1 MRFRTGRPQSS
12 IPSIQ
17 LIPMLNV
24 IMGVLAFFVM
34 TSMLLTTQE
43 GVNVQLP
50 NNDTPP
56 TQPPENPAP
65 LIVQLQPQ
73 GQLAIDNQQVTQKQ
87 LFEQMQTYLSQNP
100 QGAVFLQADS
110 QLPYEQV
117 IQLLAQMRDVGG
129 DRVSLAID
137 SNT

>member
-1 MRFRTGRPQSS
+1 MRFRTQRTQSS

-50 NNDTPP
+50 NNENTQ
-56 TQPPENPAP
+56 TQPPGKPTP
-65 LIVQLQPQ
+65 LIVQLKSK
-73 GQLAIDNQQVTQKQ
+73 GQLVIGNQSVSQEQ
-87 LFEQMQTYLSQNP
+87 LFEQIQTYLSQNP

-117 IQLLAQMRDVGG
+117 IQVLAEMRDVGG
-129 DRVSLAID
+129 DRVSLAIE
-137 SNT
+137 SGT

>member
-1 MRFRTGRPQSS
+1 MRFRTQRTQSS

-50 NNDTPP
+50 NTENSQ
-56 TQPPENPAP
+56 TQPPEKPAP
-65 LIVQLQPQ
+65 LIVQLKSQ
-73 GQLAIDNQQVTQKQ
+73 GQLVIGNQSVSQEQ
-87 LFEQMQTYLSQNP
+87 LFEQIQTYLSQNP

-117 IQLLAQMRDVGG
+117 IQVLAEMRDVGG

-137 SNT
+137 SGA

>member
-1 MRFRTGRPQSS
+1 MRFRTQQTQSS

-50 NNDTPP
+50 NTENTQ
-56 TQPPENPAP
+56 TQPPEKPTP
-65 LIVQLQPQ
+65 LIVQLNSQ
-73 GQLAIDNQQVTQKQ
+73 GQLVIDNQLISQEQ
-87 LFEQMQTYLSQNP
+87 LFEQIQTYLSQNP

-117 IQLLAQMRDVGG
+117 IQLLAKLRDVGG
-129 DRVSLAID
+129 DRVSLAIE
-137 SNT
+137 SGA

>member
-1 MRFRTGRPQSS
+1 MRFRTQRTQSS

-34 TSMLLTTQE
+34 NSMLLTTQE

-50 NNDTPP
+50 NTENTQ
-56 TQPPENPAP
+56 TQPPEKPTP
-65 LIVQLQPQ
+65 LIIQLNSR
-73 GQLAIDNQQVTQKQ
+73 GQLVIGNQSVSQEQ
-87 LFEQMQTYLSQNP
+87 LFEQIQTYLSQNP

-117 IQLLAQMRDVGG
+117 IQVLAEMRNVGG
-129 DRVSLAID
+129 DRVSLAIE
-137 SNT
+137 SGT

>member
-1 MRFRTGRPQSS
+1 MRFRTQRTQSS

-34 TSMLLTTQE
+34 TSMMLTTQE

-50 NNDTPP
+50 NNENTP
-56 TQPPENPAP
+56 TQPQENPAP
-65 LIVQLQPQ
+65 LIVQLKSQ
-73 GQLAIDNQQVTQKQ
+73 GQLVISNQSVSQEQ

-117 IQLLAQMRDVGG
+117 IQLLAQMRAVGG
-129 DRVSLAID
+129 DRVSLAIE
-137 SNT
+137 SN

>member
-1 MRFRTGRPQSS
+1 MRFRTQRTQSS

-50 NNDTPP
+50 NNENTP
-56 TQPPENPAP
+56 TQPQENPAP
-65 LIVQLQPQ
+65 LIVQLKSP
-73 GQLAIDNQQVTQKQ
+73 GQLVISNQSVSQKQ

-117 IQLLAQMRDVGG
+117 IQLLAQMRNVGG
-129 DRVSLAID
+129 DRVSLAIE
-137 SNT
+137 SN

>member
-1 MRFRTGRPQSS
+1 MRFRTQRTQSS

-50 NNDTPP
+50 NTETTQ
-56 TQPPENPAP
+56 TQPPENLAP
-65 LIVQLQPQ
+65 LIVQLNSQ
-73 GQLAIDNQQVTQKQ
+73 GQLVIGNQPISQEQ
-87 LFEQMQTYLSQNP
+87 LFEKIQTYLSQNP

-117 IQLLAQMRDVGG
+117 IQVLAEMRDVGG
-129 DRVSLAID
+129 DRVSLAIE
-137 SNT
+137 SGT

>member
-1 MRFRTGRPQSS
+1 MRFRTQQTQSS

-50 NNDTPP
+50 NTENTQ
-56 TQPPENPAP
+56 TQPPEKPTP
-65 LIVQLQPQ
+65 LIVQLKSQ
-73 GQLAIDNQQVTQKQ
+73 GQLVIGNQVISQEQ
-87 LFEQMQTYLSQNP
+87 LFEQIQTYLSQNP

-117 IQLLAQMRDVGG
+117 IQVLAQMRDVGG
-129 DRVSLAID
+129 DRVSLAIE
-137 SNT
+137 SGA

>member
-1 MRFRTGRPQSS
+1 MRFRTQRTQSS

-50 NNDTPP
+50 NTENTQ
-56 TQPPENPAP
+56 TQPPEKPTP
-65 LIVQLQPQ
+65 LIVQLKSQ
-73 GQLAIDNQQVTQKQ
+73 GQLVIGNQVISQEQ
-87 LFEQMQTYLSQNP
+87 LFEQIQTYLSQNP

-117 IQLLAQMRDVGG
+117 IQVLAEMREAGG
-129 DRVSLAID
+129 DRVSLAIE
-137 SNT
+137 SGA

>member
-1 MRFRTGRPQSS
+1 MRFRTQRTQSS

-50 NNDTPP
+50 NTENTQ
-56 TQPPENPAP
+56 TQPPEKPTP
-65 LIVQLQPQ
+65 LIVQLKSQ
-73 GQLAIDNQQVTQKQ
+73 GQLVIGNQSVSQQQ
-87 LFEQMQTYLSQNP
+87 LFEQIQTYLSQNP
-100 QGAVFLQADS
+100 QGVIFLQADS

-117 IQLLAQMRDVGG
+117 IQVLAQMRDVGG
-129 DRVSLAID
+129 DRVSLAIE
-137 SNT
+137 SGT

>member
-1 MRFRTGRPQSS
+1 MRFRTQRTQSS

-50 NNDTPP
+50 NNENTQ
-56 TQPPENPAP
+56 TQPPEKPTP
-65 LIVQLQPQ
+65 LIVQLKSK
-73 GQLAIDNQQVTQKQ
+73 GQLVIGNQSVSQEQ
-87 LFEQMQTYLSQNP
+87 LFEQIQTYLSQNP
-100 QGAVFLQADS
+100 QGVVFLQADS

-117 IQLLAQMRDVGG
+117 IQVLAEMRDVGG
-129 DRVSLAID
+129 DRVSLAIE
-137 SNT
+137 SGA

>member
-1 MRFRTGRPQSS
+1 MRFRTQRTQSS

-34 TSMLLTTQE
+34 TSMMLTTQE

-50 NNDTPP
+50 NNENTK
-56 TQPPENPAP
+56 TQPQENPAP
-65 LIVQLQPQ
+65 LIVQLKSP
-73 GQLAIDNQQVTQKQ
+73 GQLVISNQSVSQKQ

-117 IQLLAQMRDVGG
+117 IQLLAQMRNVGG
-129 DRVSLAID
+129 DRVSLAIE
-137 SNT
+137 SN

>member
-1 MRFRTGRPQSS
+1 MRFRTQRTQSS

-50 NNDTPP
+50 NNENTQ
-56 TQPPENPAP
+56 TQPPEKPTP
-65 LIVQLQPQ
+65 LIVQLKSK
-73 GQLAIDNQQVTQKQ
+73 GQLVIGNQLVSQEQ
-87 LFEQMQTYLSQNP
+87 LFEQIQTYLSQNP
-100 QGAVFLQADS
+100 QGVVFLQADS

-117 IQLLAQMRDVGG
+117 IQVLAEMRDVGG
-129 DRVSLAID
+129 DRVSLAIE
-137 SNT
+137 SGA

>member
-1 MRFRTGRPQSS
+1 MRFRTQRTQSS

-50 NNDTPP
+50 NTETTQTQQPEKP
-56 TQPPENPAP
+56 TP
-65 LIVQLQPQ
+65 LIIQLNSR
-73 GQLAIDNQQVTQKQ
+73 GQLVIGNQSVSQEQ
-87 LFEQMQTYLSQNP
+87 LFEQIQTYLSQNP

-117 IQLLAQMRDVGG
+117 IQVLAQMRDVGG
-129 DRVSLAID
+129 DRVSLAIE
-137 SNT
+137 SN

>member
-1 MRFRTGRPQSS
+1 MRFRTQRTQSS

-34 TSMLLTTQE
+34 TSMMLTTQE

-50 NNDTPP
+50 NNENNP
-56 TQPPENPAP
+56 TQPQENPAP
-65 LIVQLQPQ
+65 LIVQLKSP
-73 GQLAIDNQQVTQKQ
+73 GQLVISNQSVSQEQ

-117 IQLLAQMRDVGG
+117 IQLLAQMRNVGG
-129 DRVSLAID
+129 DRVSLAIE
-137 SNT
+137 SN

>member
-1 MRFRTGRPQSS
+1 
-12 IPSIQ
+12 
-17 LIPMLNV
+17 MLNV

-43 GVNVQLP
+43 GVNVQIP
-50 NNDTPP
+50 NNKN
-56 TQPPENPAP
+56 TQTQQPETPAP
-65 LIVQLQPQ
+65 LIVQLKSQ
-73 GQLAIDNQQVTQKQ
+73 GQLVIGNQSVSQEQ
-87 LFEQMQTYLSQNP
+87 LFEQIQTYLSQNP

-117 IQLLAQMRDVGG
+117 IQVLAEMRDVGG

-137 SNT
+137 SGA

>member
-1 MRFRTGRPQSS
+1 MRFRTQRTQSS

-34 TSMLLTTQE
+34 NSMLLTTQE

-50 NNDTPP
+50 NTENTQ
-56 TQPPENPAP
+56 TQPPENPTP
-65 LIVQLQPQ
+65 LVVQLKSQ
-73 GQLAIDNQQVTQKQ
+73 GQLVIGNQSVSQEQ
-87 LFEQMQTYLSQNP
+87 LFEQIQTYLSQNP

-117 IQLLAQMRDVGG
+117 IQVLVQMRDVGG
-129 DRVSLAID
+129 DRVSLAIE
-137 SNT
+137 SGA

>member
-1 MRFRTGRPQSS
+1 
-12 IPSIQ
+12 
-17 LIPMLNV
+17 MLNV

-50 NNDTPP
+50 NTENSQ
-56 TQPPENPAP
+56 TQPPEKPTP
-65 LIVQLQPQ
+65 LIVQLKPQ
-73 GQLAIDNQQVTQKQ
+73 GQLIIGNQSVSQEQ
-87 LFEQMQTYLSQNP
+87 LFEQIQIYLSQNP

-117 IQLLAQMRDVGG
+117 IQVLAQMRDVGG

-137 SNT
+137 SGA

>member
-1 MRFRTGRPQSS
+1 MRFRTQRTQSS

-34 TSMLLTTQE
+34 NSMLLTTQE

-50 NNDTPP
+50 NTETTQTQQPEKP
-56 TQPPENPAP
+56 TP
-65 LIVQLQPQ
+65 LIIQLNSR
-73 GQLAIDNQQVTQKQ
+73 GQLVIGNQSVSQEQ
-87 LFEQMQTYLSQNP
+87 LFEQIQTYLSQNP

-117 IQLLAQMRDVGG
+117 IQVLAQMRDVGG
-129 DRVSLAID
+129 DRVSLAIE
-137 SNT
+137 SN

>member
-1 MRFRTGRPQSS
+1 MRFRTQRTQSS

-50 NNDTPP
+50 NTENTQ
-56 TQPPENPAP
+56 TQPPEKPTP
-65 LIVQLQPQ
+65 LIVQLKSQ
-73 GQLAIDNQQVTQKQ
+73 GQLVIGNQSVSQEQ
-87 LFEQMQTYLSQNP
+87 LFEQIQTYLSQNP
-100 QGAVFLQADS
+100 QGVIFLQADS

-117 IQLLAQMRDVGG
+117 IQVLAQMRDVGG
-129 DRVSLAID
+129 DRVSLAIE
-137 SNT
+137 SGT

>member
-1 MRFRTGRPQSS
+1 MRFRTQRTQSS

-43 GVNVQLP
+43 GVNVQIP
-50 NNDTPP
+50 NNKN
-56 TQPPENPAP
+56 TQTQQPETPAP
-65 LIVQLQPQ
+65 LIVQLKSQ
-73 GQLAIDNQQVTQKQ
+73 GQLVIGNQSVSQEQ
-87 LFEQMQTYLSQNP
+87 LFEQIQTYLSQNP

-117 IQLLAQMRDVGG
+117 IQVLAQMRDVGG

-137 SNT
+137 SGA

>member
-1 MRFRTGRPQSS
+1 MRFRTQRTQSS

-50 NNDTPP
+50 NTENSQ
-56 TQPPENPAP
+56 TQPPEKPTT
-65 LIVQLQPQ
+65 LVVQLKSQ
-73 GQLAIDNQQVTQKQ
+73 GQLIIGNQVISQEQ
-87 LFEQMQTYLSQNP
+87 LFEQIQTYLSQNP
-100 QGAVFLQADS
+100 QGVVFLQADS

-117 IQLLAQMRDVGG
+117 IQVLAQMRDVGG
-129 DRVSLAID
+129 DRVSLAIE
-137 SNT
+137 SGA

>member
-1 MRFRTGRPQSS
+1 MRFRTQRTQSS

-50 NNDTPP
+50 NTET
-56 TQPPENPAP
+56 TQTQQPENPTP
-65 LIVQLQPQ
+65 LVVQLKSQ
-73 GQLAIDNQQVTQKQ
+73 GQLVIGNQ
-87 LFEQMQTYLSQNP
+87 
-100 QGAVFLQADS
+100 
-110 QLPYEQV
+110 
-117 IQLLAQMRDVGG
+117 
-129 DRVSLAID
+129 
-137 SNT
+137 

>member
-1 MRFRTGRPQSS
+1 MRFRTQRTPSS

-34 TSMLLTTQE
+34 TSMMLTTQE

-50 NNDTPP
+50 NQENNP
-56 TQPPENPAP
+56 TQPQENPAP
-65 LIVQLQPQ
+65 LIVQLKSQ
-73 GQLAIDNQQVTQKQ
+73 GQLLISNQSVSQKQ

-117 IQLLAQMRDVGG
+117 IQLLAQMRNVGG

-137 SNT
+137 SGT

>member
-1 MRFRTGRPQSS
+1 MRFRTQRTQSS

-50 NNDTPP
+50 NTENTQ
-56 TQPPENPAP
+56 TQPPEKPTP
-65 LIVQLQPQ
+65 LIIQLKSQ
-73 GQLAIDNQQVTQKQ
+73 GQLVIGNQSVSQEQ
-87 LFEQMQTYLSQNP
+87 LFEQIQTYLSQNP

-117 IQLLAQMRDVGG
+117 IQVLAQMRDVGG
-129 DRVSLAID
+129 DRVSLAIE
-137 SNT
+137 SGT

>member
-1 MRFRTGRPQSS
+1 MRFRTQRTQSS

-50 NNDTPP
+50 NTENTQ
-56 TQPPENPAP
+56 TQPPEKPTP
-65 LIVQLQPQ
+65 LVVQLKSQ
-73 GQLAIDNQQVTQKQ
+73 GQLVIGNQSVSQEQ
-87 LFEQMQTYLSQNP
+87 LFEQIQTYLSQNP
-100 QGAVFLQADS
+100 QGVVFLQADS

-117 IQLLAQMRDVGG
+117 IQVLAQMRDVGG
-129 DRVSLAID
+129 DRVSLAIE
-137 SNT
+137 SGA

>member
-1 MRFRTGRPQSS
+1 
-12 IPSIQ
+12 
-17 LIPMLNV
+17 MLNV

-50 NNDTPP
+50 NNETTQ
-56 TQPPENPAP
+56 TQPPENSAP
-65 LIVQLQPQ
+65 LIVQLNSR
-73 GQLAIDNQQVTQKQ
+73 GQLVINNQSVNKEQ
-87 LFEQMQTYLSQNP
+87 LFEQIQTYLSQNP

-129 DRVSLAID
+129 DRVSLAIE
-137 SNT
+137 SGT